1 MSRFVTSLLW
11 LAVLTL
17 GYRTYTQY
25 QELRLFKST
34 VLEQT
39 QKHLEQ
45 SKAMEYEIK
54 NALFEATQKA
64 RLEASNING
73 RFDALLRERER
84 VHGSAP
90 NGNQS
95 VPNTAAT
102 ESGVEHSASVE
113 SSRASGAISRKL
125 LKCEARLLYEAKEY
139 DILATHYRVLLQT
152 YEQARLANGTKTKKE
167 QSQKN

>member
-1 MSRFVTSLLW
+1 MSKFVSSLLW
-11 LAVLTL
+11 VILLSVL
-17 GYRTYTQY
+17 YSTYVHY
-25 QELRLFKST
+25 QELKQFKHE
-34 VLEQT
+34 VIEQSK
-39 QKHLEQ
+39 KHLEQ
-45 SKAMEYEIK
+45 SRAKEYELK